1 MLCLGNF
8 SMEGNMRKICLS
20 FSLAFLLI
28 ALIAPVEN
36 RSALAA
42 ENDQDAVVR
51 NTVNGYAEAWNRH
64 DMDALGALF
73 ASNGDFVNVTGD
85 WWKGRQ
91 QIQANIAFL
100 HATVPAGEASVTLPA
115 NTYGALKAVTYR
127 FDRVDVRFI
136 DTDVAV
142 AHVTW
147 TQFGD
152 PRFSDPRHGILSFTV
167 VRQNGHWF
175 LDAGHNTTLAV
186 PPPVKK
192 SD

>member
-1 MLCLGNF
+1 
-8 SMEGNMRKICLS
+8 MEGNMRQICLS
-20 FSLAFLLI
+20 FSLTLLLI
-28 ALIAPVEN
+28 ALIAPVGN
-36 RSALAA
+36 RDALAA
-42 ENDQDAVVR
+42 ENDQNAAVR
-51 NTVNGYAEAWNRH
+51 NTVNRYAETWNRH

-73 ASNGDFVNVTGD
+73 ALDGDFVNVSGD

-100 HATVPAGEASVTLPA
+100 HATVSADDASVTLPA
-115 NTYGALKAVTYR
+115 NTYGVLKAVTYR

-136 DTDVAV
+136 DKDVAV
-142 AHVTW
+142 AHVVW

-152 PRFSDPRHGILSFTV
+152 PRFSEARHGILSFTV
-167 VRQNGHWF
+167 VRQKGHWF

-186 PPPVKK
+186 PPAAKK